1 MRTSKEIENIDQY
14 IATFPKDIQSTLKE
28 LRQAIKESAPEA
40 EEAIRYQMPTFRLN
54 GNLLHFAAYKNHIGF
69 YPTPSGIEAF
79 KSELSKY
86 EVSKGTIKFPLNT
99 PIPLD
104 LIRKIVKYRV
114 QENLNMKKNKSKQIK
129 SK

>member
-14 IATFPKDIQSTLKE
+14 IATFPKDIQSILNE
-28 LRQAIKESAPEA
+28 LRQTIKESAPEA

-69 YPTPSGIEAF
+69 YPTPTGIEAF
-79 KSELSKY
+79 KSELAKY
-86 EVSKGTIKFPLNT
+86 EVSKGTIKFPLNKQ
-99 PIPLD
+99 IPLD

-129 SK
+129 S